1 MAEKRKTF
9 SNEITLVRMNL
20 KMLGAPLIRK
30 TAPLK
35 NVCIV
40 NFFKIHFKY
49 MTLLFIILC
58 ETAKLLQVYPSTE
71 FYFSHPQRC

>member
-1 MAEKRKTF
+1 
-9 SNEITLVRMNL
+9 MNL

>member
-1 MAEKRKTF
+1 MEEKGKTF
-9 SNEITLVRMNL
+9 SNEIMLGRMNL

-40 NFFKIHFKY
+40 NFSKIHFKY
-49 MTLLFIILC
+49 MILLFIILC
-58 ETAKLLQVYPSTE
+58 
-71 FYFSHPQRC
+71 